1 MQIADNLHLIPGLDV
16 NQYLIV
22 DADGLT
28 LIDAG
33 MDRRAAKILG
43 AIARLGYSPADLRRI
58 VITHADGDHAG
69 GLAALK
75 AASGARVLASPVEAA
90 AIEAGRASRELR
102 VPTPIRWLLALAP
115 WFKIVPVPIEER
127 VSHGQMLPA
136 LGGLRVLETPGHTP
150 GHISLYAP
158 AAGILFAG
166 DSLIS
171 RNGRLHLPRA
181 ALNWDQCRAIESAQA
196 QAALR
201 PRIVCPAHG
210 PVLTDA
216 AGKFPSLMKSM
227 TLTT

>member
-1 MQIADNLHLIPGLDV
+1 MQIADNLHLIPGLGV

-33 MDRRAAKILG
+33 MDRRAAKILD
-43 AIARLGYSPADLRRI
+43 AIARLGYSPADLQRI

-90 AIEAGRASRELR
+90 ALEAGRASRELK
-102 VPTPIRWLLALAP
+102 VPAPIRWLLALAP

-127 VSHGQMLPA
+127 VGDGQVLPA
-136 LGGLRVLETPGHTP
+136 LGGLRVVETPGHTP

-181 ALNWDQCRAIESAQA
+181 ALNWDQRRAMESAQA

-210 PVLTDA
+210 PVLTDV
-216 AGKFPSLMKSM
+216 AGKFPSLG
-227 TLTT
+227 LD